1 MKKAMLKKLAAITLA
16 IGMTG
21 ALLTGCGGGGKP
33 AADSSGASS
42 DTADSTPSQTYVI
55 KMGHVLATT
64 HPVHIAMTEA
74 AERIAERTNGA
85 VDLQIYPNG
94 ELSSY
99 QDGVEAVRSGAP
111 FLFFSSP
118 GQFSDYVPDMAALQA
133 PFLYSTFEE
142 YSNLMDTDVIKD
154 LEAQAEAQGIKVL
167 SLNFIS
173 GFRHILTDKA
183 ITDVSDL
190 KNLKIR
196 VPGNPV
202 FIQPFEAMG
211 TNPSSIAWSETYQAL
226 QQGVVDA
233 IEGTVGN
240 IYDAKMFELKK
251 EITRTSHLIDMSG
264 IFIGMDFWNTIPE
277 EYQVIIQEEI
287 DAAAERQ
294 NEAAKQI
301 EEDYVGLLE
310 EAGVTFHDVDKTS
323 FVEATKDIVLQYDI
337 GQELVDTVAKVNG

>member
-1 MKKAMLKKLAAITLA
+1 MKRMTLKRLAAALLVA
-16 IGMTG
+16 GMFATM
-21 ALLTGCGGGGKP
+21 LTGCGSKSTETPADGGQG
-33 AADSSGASS
+33 AA
-42 DTADSTPSQTYVI
+42 PEKTYVI
-55 KMGHVLATT
+55 KMGHVLATS

-74 AERIAERTNGA
+74 AERIAERTNGG

-111 FLFFSSP
+111 YLFFSSP

-133 PFLYSTFEE
+133 PFLYDTFED

-154 LEAQAEAQGIKVL
+154 LEADAADQGIKVL
-167 SLNFIS
+167 SLNFVS
-173 GFRHILTDKA
+173 GFRHILTDKP
-183 ITDVSDL
+183 INTVEDL

-202 FIQPFEAMG
+202 FIKPFEAMG
-211 TNPSSIAWSETYQAL
+211 TNPSSIDWGETYQAL

-251 EITRTSHLIDMSG
+251 ELTMTAHLIDMSG
-264 IFIGMDFWNTIPE
+264 IFISADFWDTLPA
-277 EYQVIIQEEI
+277 EYQTVIQEEI
-287 DAAAERQ
+287 TAAADRQ

-301 EEDYVGLLE
+301 EEEYIGLLQDE
-310 EAGVTFHDVDKTS
+310 GVNIHEVDKSS
-323 FVEATKDIVLQYDI
+323 FIEATQDVVLQYDI
-337 GQELVDTVAKVNG
+337 GQRLVDTVAEVNG

>member
-1 MKKAMLKKLAAITLA
+1 MKKQLLKRLAAIA
-16 IGMTG
+16 MVVGMTG
-21 ALLTGCGGGGKP
+21 ALLTGCGGDK
-33 AADSSGASS
+33 AATGDNSTDS
-42 DTADSTPSQTYVI
+42 ADNTPDKTYVI

-74 AERIAERTNGA
+74 AEKIAERTNGA

-142 YSNLMDTDVIKD
+142 YSNLMDTDVIKN
-154 LEAQAEAQGIKVL
+154 LEAQAEKQGIKVL
-167 SLNFIS
+167 SLNFVS
-173 GFRHILTDKA
+173 GFRHILTDKP
-183 ITDVSDL
+183 ITDVSDM

-202 FIQPFEAMG
+202 FIQPFEAMQA
-211 TNPSSIAWSETYQAL
+211 NPSSINWNETYQAL
-226 QQGVVDA
+226 SQGVVDA

-251 EITRTSHLIDMSG
+251 ELTKTAHLIDMSG
-264 IFIGMDFWNTIPE
+264 IFIGVDFWNTIPE
-277 EYQVIIQEEI
+277 EYQIIIQEEI
-287 DAAAERQ
+287 TAAAERQ
-294 NEAAKQI
+294 NEAAQQI
-301 EEDYVGLLE
+301 EEDYIGKLE

-323 FVEATKDIVLQYDI
+323 FIEATKDIVLQYDI
-337 GQELVDTVAKVNG
+337 GQELVDTVAEVNGK

>member
-1 MKKAMLKKLAAITLA
+1 MKKAMLKRLAAIVLS

-21 ALLTGCGGGGKP
+21 ALLTGCGGSGSP
-33 AADSSGASS
+33 APNNSGAS
-42 DTADSTPSQTYVI
+42 ADKESSIPSQTYVI

-74 AERIAERTNGA
+74 AEQIAQRTNGG
-85 VDLQIYPNG
+85 VELQIYPNG

-99 QDGVEAVRSGAP
+99 QDGVEAVRTGAP

-154 LEAQAEAQGIKVL
+154 LKAQAETQKIKVL
-167 SLNFIS
+167 SLNFVS

-202 FIQPFEAMG
+202 FVQPFEAMG

-226 QQGVVDA
+226 QQGVVDS

-251 EITRTSHLIDMSG
+251 EITRTAHLIDMSG

-277 EYQVIIQEEI
+277 EYQAIIQEEI

-294 NEAAKQI
+294 NAAAKQI
-301 EEDYVGLLE
+301 EEDYVGMLE

-323 FVEATKDIVLQYDI
+323 FIEATKDIVLQYDI
-337 GQELVDTVAKVNG
+337 GQSLVDTVAEVNG